1 MALKNGKPNP
11 LDYYGLRRVEFACP
25 HFKYTTIDKYN
36 PTVIKSVDNWIRKNL
51 NNRYYIG
58 QGITLDNTNTLVYNT
73 RIGFESEKELSFF
86 TIACPLLQTR

>member
-11 LDYYGLRRVEFACP
+11 LNYYGLRRVEFAVP

-36 PTVIKSVDNWIRKNL
+36 PSLHSKLDSWIKQNL
-51 NNRYYIG
+51 NSRYYIG
-58 QGITLDNTNTLVYNT
+58 QDLGLDDTNTIVYIT

-86 TIACPLLQTR
+86 TIACPYLQTR

>member
-11 LDYYGLRRVEFACP
+11 LNYFGLRRVEFAAP
-25 HFKYTTIDKYN
+25 HFKYTSLDRYTPSVVKNID
-36 PTVIKSVDNWIRKNL
+36 SWIQKNL

-58 QGITLDNTNTLVYNT
+58 QGIDLDYTNTITYIT

-86 TIACPLLQTR
+86 TIACPYLQTR